1 MAREPLFVLLVRI
14 QIIEDDLEPGLGIG
28 RNNLVHE
35 GQELLAAPALLVR
48 ARDLASV
55 RQLQIALRALQR
67 LDRRFLV
74 DTYDDGIVRR
84 RHVEADHIGSLAG
97 ELRIVALA
105 PALATAEIDLVFAQG
120 TPDVLYVDVAQGLRD
135 QRSVPPGKAFG
146 WWPSEHR
153 PYALVGGFAVDRRRA
168 GAWQIL
174 QPVEPFAGKAPPPQ
188 ADGGGSRIQLTGNLA
203 RHRSVGCL
211 QHDPYPQQ
219 LSLLCGGRA
228 EPRFQ
233 HRALFRLQPNLDRIR
248 YHRALE
254 TRYRT

>member
-14 QIIEDDLEPGLGIG
+14 QIIEDDLEPGFGIG

-48 ARDLASV
+48 ARDLARRHLERGEQGRGAVPLIVVAVSRQRASV

-74 DTYDDGIVRR
+74 DTYDDGIVGR

-120 TPDVLYVDVAQGLRD
+120 TPDVLHVDVAQGLRD
-135 QRSVPPGKAFG
+135 QRSVPTGKAFG
-146 WWPSEHR
+146 GWRMEHR
-153 PYALVGGFAVDRRRA
+153 PYALVGKRFAAPLVRSMTGACKAGLGSTRWRYDCRR
-168 GAWQIL
+168 Q
-174 QPVEPFAGKAPPPQ
+174 
-188 ADGGGSRIQLTGNLA
+188 N
-203 RHRSVGCL
+203 
-211 QHDPYPQQ
+211 
-219 LSLLCGGRA
+219 GR
-228 EPRFQ
+228 PIG
-233 HRALFRLQPNLDRIR
+233 RL
-248 YHRALE
+248 E
-254 TRYRT
+254 GE